1 MIHFITYSNNVFQK
15 AKERLCREAETTN
28 WFDSIT
34 PYGPDDLDDDFKI
47 KFKDILKKG
56 RGGGYWIWKA
66 YIIHKKLYEINND
79 DILIYL
85 DAGCTINPKGNKR
98 FDEYISML
106 NKNDNGIISYQMTH
120 LAEKLYTVKEIFEY
134 FDLEINGE
142 IANSGQ
148 LIGTVNIIKKNE
160 NSLKIVNTWLET
172 LNKNPL
178 LFTDEYNKR
187 NQPSYFRDNRHD
199 QSVFSVIR
207 KMNNTIVLK
216 DETYFNFGNAES
228 LKYPFW
234 ATRKR
239 N

>member
-1 MIHFITYSNNVFQK
+1 MCLMDGIRTLNKLAIP
-15 AKERLCREAETTN
+15 R
-28 WFDSIT
+28 I
-34 PYGPDDLDDDFKI
+34 
-47 KFKDILKKG
+47 
-56 RGGGYWIWKA
+56 WI
-66 YIIHKKLYEINND
+66 YNY
-79 DILIYL
+79 
-85 DAGCTINPKGNKR
+85 
-98 FDEYISML
+98 SML
-106 NKNDNGIISYQMTH
+106 NKEDNGIISYQMTH

-148 LIGTVNIIKKNE
+148 LVGTVSIIKKNE
-160 NSLKIVNTWLET
+160 NSVKIVNTWLET

-178 LFTDEYNKR
+178 LFTDEYNKI